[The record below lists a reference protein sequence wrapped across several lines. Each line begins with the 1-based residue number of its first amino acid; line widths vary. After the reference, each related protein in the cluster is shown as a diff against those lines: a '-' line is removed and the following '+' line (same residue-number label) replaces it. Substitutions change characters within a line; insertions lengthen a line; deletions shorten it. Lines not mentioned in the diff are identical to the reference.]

1 MAGFFKYNDKEGPG
15 VSKKELAA
23 PAYVRFFKIFFL
35 RIANMVG
42 LNLLY
47 IFCCLPIITIG
58 PATAGFTY
66 VLRNYSQGKHVD
78 MMYDFMRKAKEHF
91 KDGVIL
97 SVIDIILGVVLYFSI
112 SFWITEYTGTIRT
125 VALVALFFVFYVV
138 ICVNL
143 YIFPMLVS
151 FDIPLKKLIRNS
163 ILLAVG
169 KIWRNLAMILV
180 NGAAVVLFFLT
191 FPLLVPIYLFAVISF
206 CGLFNN
212 FMIYPVL
219 VKYVAKPSIVVD
231 EKSSD
236 TENDDKIFRDPH

>member
-1 MAGFFKYNDKEGPG
+1 MAGFFKYNDKEGQG
-15 VSKKELAA
+15 VSKSDLAA
-23 PAYVRFFKIFFL
+23 PAYIRFFKIFFL

-78 MMYDFMRKAKEHF
+78 LFYDFMRKAKEHF
-91 KDGVIL
+91 KDGVIIT
-97 SVIDIILGVVLYFSI
+97 VIDIVIGILLYFSI
-112 SFWITEYTGTIRT
+112 QSWMTDYTGSIRT
-125 VALVALFFVFYVV
+125 VALVVLFFVVYIVA
-138 ICVNL
+138 CVNL

-163 ILLAVG
+163 VLLATG
-169 KIWRNLAMILV
+169 KIWRNLAMVAV
-180 NGAAVVLFFLT
+180 NGGAVLLLLIT
-191 FPLLVPIYLFAVISF
+191 FPLLVPLYLFLIFSF

-212 FMIYPVL
+212 FMVYPVL
-219 VKYVAKPSIVVD
+219 VKHVAEPVTV
-231 EKSSD
+231 
-236 TENDDKIFRDPH
+236 NDDQQPEDDKVFKDPH